1 MESTSFTQF
10 VDSVNDTKLHLRECL
25 ELIEHRFEVQGERI
39 TKLEASLQRLAG
51 PGQNGGAPS
60 TQDLAKDTKV
70 ILPGTTVDGD
80 PKIRVLTDFYHWLI
94 GRGRATMGNTGV
106 YDYVVDYLTEKGKL

>member
-10 VDSVNDTKLHLRECL
+10 VDSVSDSKLLLQECL

-39 TKLEASLQRLAG
+39 TKLEASLQELKR
-51 PGQNGGAPS
+51 PGRKEGASS
-60 TQDLAKDTKV
+60 TQLDCDT
-70 ILPGTTVDGD
+70 D

-94 GRGRATMGNTGV
+94 SRGRATMGNTGV
-106 YDYVVDYLTEKGKL
+106 YDYAVDYLTEKREL